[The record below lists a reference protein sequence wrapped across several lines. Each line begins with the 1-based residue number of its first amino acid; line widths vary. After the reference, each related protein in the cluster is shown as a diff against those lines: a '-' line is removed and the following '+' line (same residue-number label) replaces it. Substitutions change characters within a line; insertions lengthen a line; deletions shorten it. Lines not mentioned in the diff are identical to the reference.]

1 MRRLF
6 LALSLIGLGL
16 TAAPATATAEA
27 DGKAVCE
34 GYCGTVAV
42 GCYVVASIFV
52 GREKCDAMY
61 GGCLD
66 GCVTALLEA
75 EK

>member
-6 LALSLIGLGL
+6 VALSLIGLGL
-16 TAAPATATAEA
+16 TAVPPAAIAEV

-52 GREKCDAMY
+52 GRDKCDAMY

-66 GCVTALLEA
+66 GCVTALLE
-75 EK
+75 EEE

>member
-1 MRRLF
+1 MRRL
-6 LALSLIGLGL
+6 LVALSLIGLCL
-16 TAAPATATAEA
+16 TAVPAPATAEA
-27 DGKAVCE
+27 DGRAVCE

-42 GCYVVASIFV
+42 GCYVLASIFV
-52 GREKCDAMY
+52 GKDKCDAMY

-75 EK
+75 EV